1 VAPVGIGPPG
11 GRFAAITVAV
21 AAAANLLVRS
31 SQVPGISAALVGLA
45 LIIGLAGWAFQS
57 SGDPR
62 MRLRRDLF
70 FGIGLGI
77 PIGVGLTLLLR

>member
-1 VAPVGIGPPG
+1 MAPVGLGPPG
-11 GRFAAITVAV
+11 ARFAAIAAAV
-21 AAAANLLVRS
+21 ALAANLLVRS

-62 MRLRRDLF
+62 MRFRRDLF
-70 FGIGLGI
+70 FGIGLGV
-77 PIGVGLTLLLR
+77 PIGVVLTLLR